1 MSCLS
6 VEVPGDVLTLS
17 AAGSVSLQQVVD
29 GLSKNGD
36 DKKGKIPSL
45 IEERKALSEKK
56 KEHVAAIRE
65 VQKKIKE

>member
-1 MSCLS
+1 M
-6 VEVPGDVLTLS
+6 EVPTDVLTLS
-17 AAGSVSLQQVVD
+17 AAGIVSLKQVVD

-56 KEHVAAIRE
+56 KELVASIRE
-65 VQKKIKE
+65 VQKKTKE

>member
-1 MSCLS
+1 M
-6 VEVPGDVLTLS
+6 
-17 AAGSVSLQQVVD
+17 AGLVSLKQVVD

-56 KEHVAAIRE
+56 KELVASIRE
-65 VQKKIKE
+65 VQKKTKE